1 MITQTKSLTKHQ
13 LRKHYQ
19 QKRQAFSDAEIAF
32 LSHRICQHF
41 IRHFLT
47 DDVKR
52 IHLFLPIAKQKE
64 VSLWD
69 LIRYVWGE
77 DLSHQL
83 FIPKV
88 VGDELYNFPL
98 NESTI
103 LEENHWG
110 ILEPVGEMAY
120 TDNHYDVVI
129 TPLLYA
135 DSLGNRVGYGKGF
148 YDRFFK
154 TINKDAL
161 KVGVNFFAPDEHI
174 ADVYEC
180 DVPLDYLITPD
191 GIIDFT

>member
-1 MITQTKSLTKHQ
+1 MTTLTKSQ

-19 QKRQAFSDAEIAF
+19 QKRQALSDTDIAL
-32 LSHRICQHF
+32 LSYRICQHF

-83 FIPKV
+83 FVPKV

>member
-1 MITQTKSLTKHQ
+1 MTDLTKSLSKPQ

-19 QKRQAFSDAEIAF
+19 QKRQTLSDTDIAL

-41 IRHFLT
+41 IGHFLT

-83 FIPKV
+83 FVPKV

-191 GIIDFT
+191 RIIDFT

>member
-1 MITQTKSLTKHQ
+1 MTDLTKSLSKYQ

-19 QKRQAFSDAEIAF
+19 QKRQALSDKDIAF
-32 LSHRICQHF
+32 LSYRICQHF
-41 IRHFLT
+41 IRRFLT

-77 DLSHQL
+77 CLPYNL
-83 FIPKV
+83 FVPKV

-174 ADVYEC
+174 ADAYEC

-191 GIIDFT
+191 EIIDFT